1 MRAHDFEAL
10 VRDAL
15 SGLPSAFLDRL
26 ENVDVLVEEWPSSD
40 QLNGAGLDE
49 DDLLY
54 GLYEGVPLTERE
66 GYNLAL
72 PDRIIIFQ
80 GPIEE
85 DCATAEEVV
94 EQVRET
100 VVHEVAHYF
109 GISDAQLE
117 EWGVA

>member
-15 SGLPSAFLDRL
+15 AGLPPAFLDRL
-26 ENVDVLVEEWPSSD
+26 ENVDVLVEEWPSPD
-40 QLNGAGLDE
+40 QLNDAGLDE
-49 DDLLY
+49 EDLLY

-72 PDRIIIFQ
+72 PDRITIFQ

-100 VVHEVAHYF
+100 VVHEVAHFF

>member
-1 MRAHDFEAL
+1 MHAHDFEAL

-15 SGLPSAFLDRL
+15 AGLPAAFLNRL
-26 ENVDVLVEEWPSSD
+26 ENVDVLVEEWPSPD
-40 QLNGAGLDE
+40 QLSGAGLEE

-72 PDRIIIFQ
+72 PDRITIFQ
-80 GPIEE
+80 GPIEG
-85 DCATAEEVV
+85 DCATPGEVV

-109 GISDAQLE
+109 GIRDAQLE